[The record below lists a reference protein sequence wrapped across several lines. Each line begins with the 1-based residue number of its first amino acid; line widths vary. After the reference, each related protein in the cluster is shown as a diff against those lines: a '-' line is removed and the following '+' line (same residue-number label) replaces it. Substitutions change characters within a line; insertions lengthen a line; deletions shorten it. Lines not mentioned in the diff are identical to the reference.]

1 MTDAVWTLSETFQGK
16 LTPVSY
22 ELLAWG
28 RKLADDVNVNLV
40 AIVPGSNLSENDQQ
54 ALIHHGAD
62 VVRVIDDPALEDF
75 RVRPYAYALKHLV
88 ETYQPQIF
96 LAAATT
102 TGRTVMPY
110 LSMLVDGGLTAD
122 CTGLEIDPE
131 TKLLLQTRPAIGGN
145 IMATIKTPTAR
156 PQMATV
162 RPKSRKPL
170 PIDTER
176 NGAVYVEEI
185 PSGLLETPVEQIDF
199 LVDAEE
205 ASIEAAEVI
214 VAGGRAMKS
223 IENFV
228 LLQQLADILNGTVA
242 ASRVP
247 VDYGW
252 QPYPRQVGLSGK
264 TISPRLYVACG
275 ISGAIQHLAGIQTAE
290 NIIAINKDPDAQI
303 FQVADLGIVGDLF
316 EILPMILEHSPNQ
329 PKE

>member
-1 MTDAVWTLSETFQGK
+1 MLDAVWTLSETFQGK
-16 LTPVSY
+16 IKPVSF

-28 RKLADDVNVNLV
+28 RKLADDLKVDLV
-40 AIVPGSNLSENDQQ
+40 AVIPGTNLNSEDIET
-54 ALIHHGAD
+54 LIQHGAD
-62 VVRVIDDPALEDF
+62 VVRAVSDPTLQDF

-88 ETYQPQIF
+88 EEYKPQIF

-110 LSMLVDGGLTAD
+110 LSMLVNGGLTAD

-131 TKLLLQTRPAIGGN
+131 TQLLLQTRPAIGGN

-162 RPKSRKPL
+162 RPKSRKALPL
-170 PIDTER
+170 DPTRTGEIIH
-176 NGAVYVEEI
+176 EEI
-185 PSGLLETPVEQIDF
+185 PREAFSSQVEQIDF
-199 LVDAEE
+199 FPDDEE

-228 LLQQLADILNGTVA
+228 LLQQLAEILNGTIA

-303 FQVADLGIVGDLF
+303 FQVADLGIIGDLF
-316 EILPMILEHSPNQ
+316 EILPIILEQAPGK
-329 PKE
+329 P